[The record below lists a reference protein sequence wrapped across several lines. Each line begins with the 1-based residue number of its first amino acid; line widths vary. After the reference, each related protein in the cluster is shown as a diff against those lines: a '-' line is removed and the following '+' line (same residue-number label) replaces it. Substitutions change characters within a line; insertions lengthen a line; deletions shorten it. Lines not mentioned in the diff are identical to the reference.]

1 MDFFLDSA
9 DVETIKNMY
18 ATGLVDGVT
27 TNPSL
32 IAKSGQNFFTVLKQ
46 ISKTVKGP
54 ISAEVTA
61 TDSKNMI
68 AEGKKLAKVSKNIVV
83 KLPLTQEGL
92 IACQHLTKLKIK
104 TNVTLCFS
112 STQALIAARSGATYI
127 SPFVGRLDDINENGM
142 ELIKQIKTI
151 YTNYQFKTKIL
162 VASVRNIDHVRES
175 ALIGADVV
183 TIPPKIFEMLYEHP
197 LTEKGLMDFLNDWK
211 KTKQKIL

>member
-9 DVETIKNMY
+9 DVKTIKKMY

-61 TDSKNMI
+61 TDSKN
-68 AEGKKLAKVSKNIVV
+68 IVV

-92 IACQHLTKLKIK
+92 IACQHLTKIKIK

>member
-1 MDFFLDSA
+1 M
-9 DVETIKNMY
+9 V
-18 ATGLVDGVT
+18 
-27 TNPSL
+27 
-32 IAKSGQNFFTVLKQ
+32 
-46 ISKTVKGP
+46 
-54 ISAEVTA
+54 
-61 TDSKNMI
+61 
-68 AEGKKLAKVSKNIVV
+68 
-83 KLPLTQEGL
+83 
-92 IACQHLTKLKIK
+92 
-104 TNVTLCFS
+104 NVTLCFS
-112 STQALIAARSGATYI
+112 GAQALLAAKAGATFI

-197 LTEKGLMDFLNDWK
+197 LTEKGLRDFLNDWK